1 VEENAMSA
9 ESGMMARQQA
19 TPKRPCKKC
28 HGSGVIVGKTGVPFD
43 CDCVRTA
50 ARKEVDGSV
59 NAVSP
64 R

>member
-1 VEENAMSA
+1 MSA
-9 ESGMMARQQA
+9 EMARRLA

-43 CDCVRTA
+43 CDCVREAKAEMISEIEGTVNPA
-50 ARKEVDGSV
+50 LREVM
-59 NAVSP
+59 

>member
-1 VEENAMSA
+1 
-9 ESGMMARQQA
+9 MARQQA

-43 CDCVRTA
+43 CDCVRL
-50 ARKEVDGSV
+50 ARKDVDGSV